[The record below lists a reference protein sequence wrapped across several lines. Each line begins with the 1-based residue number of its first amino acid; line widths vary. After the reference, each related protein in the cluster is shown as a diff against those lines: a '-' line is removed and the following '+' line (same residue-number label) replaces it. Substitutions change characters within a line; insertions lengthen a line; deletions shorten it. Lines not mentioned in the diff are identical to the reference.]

1 MLEVI
6 YLISRARPS
15 GPINQALNI
24 LTGMKQNGRVHAALV
39 TLAPEE
45 ENNSW
50 LQRFYDNG
58 IEVVQFM
65 QPLKSTWR
73 CVKKLRQ
80 YVEEHHVDVI
90 HSAGYRADTVS
101 LLTKCGAIKVSTQ
114 RSHPHDVVEKF
125 PKWQQP
131 LLNYLHL
138 KMLKKMDG
146 VVACSKSLQSVFMN
160 EFFMNIDAVQ
170 NGVNT
175 EKFKPATSIE
185 KEEARTSLGL
195 TANQVMI
202 LILGSVRT
210 RKNIQM
216 IVDSLHEI
224 KDERLS
230 AFFVGGGPQL
240 EEMREQTKN
249 DDNIHF
255 IGQVKDPSIYL
266 KASDVMLSASLAEG
280 LPNSILEALACGLS
294 VVLSDIEPHK
304 ELIEGTGVGALFS
317 RDSKEELIDA
327 LKKSMEWDKE
337 EVSQQSR
344 QLALDRFSIWKLA
357 ENYENVYK
365 KILNRK

>member
-1 MLEVI
+1 MIETI

-15 GPINQALNI
+15 GPVNQALNI
-24 LTGMKQNGRVHAALV
+24 LMGMKRNGRVHAVLV

-45 ENNSW
+45 KDNSW

-65 QPLKSTWR
+65 QPLESTWR
-73 CVKKLRQ
+73 CVKMLRK
-80 YVEEHHVDVI
+80 YVEEHHVEVI

-114 RSHPHDVVEKF
+114 RSHPHDVVEKR

-131 LLNYLHL
+131 FLNFVHL
-138 KMLKKMDG
+138 MMLKKMDA
-146 VVACSKSLQSVFMN
+146 VVACSKSLQSVFQNDFSMD
-160 EFFMNIDAVQ
+160 IDAVQ

-175 EKFKPATSIE
+175 ERFKPATLVE
-185 KEEARTSLGL
+185 KEEARNSLGL
-195 TANQVMI
+195 NAGQVMI
-202 LILGSVRT
+202 LILGSVRA

-224 KDERLS
+224 RDNRLN

-240 EEMREQTKN
+240 DEMREQTKN

-255 IGQVKDPSIYL
+255 VGQVKDPSIYL
-266 KASDVMLSASLAEG
+266 RASDVMLSASLAEG
-280 LPNSILEALACGLS
+280 LPNSILEALACGLP

-304 ELIEGTGVGALFS
+304 ELIWGTGVGALFS

-327 LKKSMEWDKE
+327 LKKTMEWDKE
-337 EVSQQSR
+337 KVSRQSR
-344 QLALDRFSIWKLA
+344 QLALERFSIWKLA

-365 KILNRK
+365 KTLNE